1 MLSQKTRIQQD
12 FLTSP
17 LESSKMIQTWR
28 HFVSPES
35 VETKVTLLGR
45 MDLLVLSHNSGIK
58 QNCGHLLLHAPSS
71 CWMTNLLIKAL
82 TIEAPWYSN
91 VSNATTT
98 FLWTMNAMV
107 RHQLMFESQP
117 RHHHQMKVGY
127 NCRRIWNHTI
137 LHVTKYLMTHFS
149 VSYIHTTIDK

>member
-12 FLTSP
+12 FSTSP

-45 MDLLVLSHNSGIK
+45 MDLLALSHNSGIK

-71 CWMTNLLIKAL
+71 CWMTNLLIEEL
-82 TIEAPWYSN
+82 TIEAPSYSN

-98 FLWTMNAMV
+98 FLLTMNAMV
-107 RHQLMFESQP
+107 KHQLMLESLP
-117 RHHHQMKVGY
+117 RHHHHMKVVY
-127 NCRRIWNHTI
+127 KKIWNHTI

-149 VSYIHTTIDK
+149 VSNIHTTIDK